1 MRKKRSWLTLLL
13 LALLLLPGCK
23 VSGNPLP
30 EGMEEEAVLEQGRE
44 VVALLNAEEWQAVYD
59 LLRADG
65 QETTS
70 PADIPSYMEALLAEA
85 GAYQKETDQ
94 MTTGQKLKD
103 SGEEYATAVFYVK
116 HEKDDMLYR
125 IAFSTE
131 LELIGFQVS
140 VR

>member
-1 MRKKRSWLTLLL
+1 MRKKSLCLLFLAGLLL
-13 LALLLLPGCK
+13 LTGC
-23 VSGNPLP
+23 SGAPLP
-30 EGMEEEAVLEQGRE
+30 EGMEEDAVLDRGRE
-44 VVALLNAEEWQAVYD
+44 IVQQLNEGRWQDVYD
-59 LLRADG
+59 EMRADG

-70 PADIPSYMEALLAEA
+70 PADIQSYMEALLAEA
-85 GAYQKETDQ
+85 GAYQEETDQ

>member
-1 MRKKRSWLTLLL
+1 MRKKSLCILALVCLLL
-13 LALLLLPGCK
+13 LAGC
-23 VSGNPLP
+23 SGKPLP
-30 EGMEEEAVLEQGRE
+30 EGMEEDTLLEKGRE
-44 VVALLNAEEWQAVYD
+44 IVQQLNESQWQDVYD
-59 LLRADG
+59 AMRADG
-65 QETTS
+65 Q
-70 PADIPSYMEALLAEA
+70 DIQSYMEALRAEA

>member
-1 MRKKRSWLTLLL
+1 MRKKSLCILALVCLLL
-13 LALLLLPGCK
+13 LAGC
-23 VSGNPLP
+23 SGKPLP
-30 EGMEEEAVLEQGRE
+30 EGMEEDRLLEKGRE
-44 VVALLNAEEWQAVYD
+44 IVQQL
-59 LLRADG
+59 

-70 PADIPSYMEALLAEA
+70 PADIQSYMEALLAEA

>member
-1 MRKKRSWLTLLL
+1 MRKKSLCLLFLAGLLL
-13 LALLLLPGCK
+13 LTGC
-23 VSGNPLP
+23 SGAPLP
-30 EGMEEEAVLEQGRE
+30 EGMEEDAVLDRGRE
-44 VVALLNAEEWQAVYD
+44 IVQQLNEGRWQDVYD
-59 LLRADG
+59 EMRADG

-70 PADIPSYMEALLAEA
+70 PADIQSYMEALLAEA

>member
-1 MRKKRSWLTLLL
+1 MRKKSLCILALVCLLL
-13 LALLLLPGCK
+13 LAGC
-23 VSGNPLP
+23 SGTPLP
-30 EGMEEEAVLEQGRE
+30 EGMEEDTLLEKGRE
-44 VVALLNAEEWQAVYD
+44 IVQQLNESQWKVVDYAM
-59 LLRADG
+59 RADG

-70 PADIPSYMEALLAEA
+70 PADIQSYMEALLAEA
-85 GAYQKETDQ
+85 VAYQKETDQ